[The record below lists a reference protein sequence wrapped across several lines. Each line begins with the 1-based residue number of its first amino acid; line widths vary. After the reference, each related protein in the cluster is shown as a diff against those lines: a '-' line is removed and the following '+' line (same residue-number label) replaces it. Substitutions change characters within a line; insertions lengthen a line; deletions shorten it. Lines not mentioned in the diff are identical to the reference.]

1 MKTVDLVYFDAGGGH
16 RAAALALQQV
26 IREQERPWRV
36 RLVHLGE
43 ALDPQARLRGAAGFV
58 PETYYNRR
66 LQLGWTFGLGQELR
80 LLQCAIRL
88 AHETM
93 LRRLARHWDAT
104 APDLVV
110 SLVPNFNRALY
121 ESLAAARPGVPCA
134 TVMTDLADH
143 PPHFWIEPGQE
154 QTIVCATGRAVE
166 QARAAGRAE
175 RHIVRT
181 SGMILRPSFYRRI
194 EHDRAADRRALGLD
208 PARPTAVVMFGGHG
222 SAQMLRI
229 ARTLDRVQLLLLCG
243 RNERLAQR
251 LHMLRRGA
259 PHAALGHVDDVAR
272 ALSLGDF
279 MIGKPGPGS
288 LSEALHLGLPVITFL
303 NASTLPQE
311 RFNAQWLHDQQ
322 LGLVVDS
329 PRRLGLAVAGML
341 HRLDDFRASAARLD
355 NRAVFEVP
363 DILARLLDGAPPQPA
378 PMRQPVRAAAP
389 LPSALAA

>member
-1 MKTVDLVYFDAGGGH
+1 
-16 RAAALALQQV
+16 
-26 IREQERPWRV
+26 
-36 RLVHLGE
+36 
-43 ALDPQARLRGAAGFV
+43 
-58 PETYYNRR
+58 
-66 LQLGWTFGLGQELR
+66 
-80 LLQCAIRL
+80 
-88 AHETM
+88 
-93 LRRLARHWDAT
+93 
-104 APDLVV
+104 
-110 SLVPNFNRALY
+110 
-121 ESLAAARPGVPCA
+121 
-134 TVMTDLADH
+134 
-143 PPHFWIEPGQE
+143 
-154 QTIVCATGRAVE
+154 
-166 QARAAGRAE
+166 
-175 RHIVRT
+175 
-181 SGMILRPSFYRRI
+181 
-194 EHDRAADRRALGLD
+194 
-208 PARPTAVVMFGGHG
+208 
-222 SAQMLRI
+222 
-229 ARTLDRVQLLLLCG
+229 VQLLLLCG